1 MCENVES
8 VDIGAKIAN
17 TYSVRKNAHVV
28 IIFKSYDE
36 DSGNRFKTVT
46 HWDVS
51 TLKEEESLMSILL
64 TIFVIILLGLGTY
77 LFNEDTKRLVIGPIE
92 QMMLSVER
100 IAADPLTAGNG
111 VKADAGQEGMETL
124 FLLQTIDKIGNLMRI
139 GFGEAG
145 GEIIAAN
152 LKDSTENNLDV
163 ANILTG
169 RGIVSIFGFCDIRNF
184 TDTTECLQQEVMTF
198 VNKVA
203 YLLHNIV
210 KDCKGA
216 ANKNIGDAFP
226 RDGHSK
232 RYRVLRKIPH

>member
-1 MCENVES
+1 
-8 VDIGAKIAN
+8 
-17 TYSVRKNAHVV
+17 
-28 IIFKSYDE
+28 
-36 DSGNRFKTVT
+36 
-46 HWDVS
+46 
-51 TLKEEESLMSILL
+51 
-64 TIFVIILLGLGTY
+64 
-77 LFNEDTKRLVIGPIE
+77 
-92 QMMLSVER
+92 MMLSVER

-198 VNKVA
+198 V
-203 YLLHNIV
+203 V
-210 KDCKGA
+210 KWRTCCTT
-216 ANKNIGDAFP
+216 
-226 RDGHSK
+226 S
-232 RYRVLRKIPH
+232 